1 MRKTNEP
8 VVWVR
13 NLKKTYDGVKAVD
26 GVDLTIYRGRLVGIL
41 GPNGA
46 GKSTTIRM
54 LYGATPPSSG
64 ELKVLGQN
72 IANNSRGLK
81 KQIGVVPE
89 ESNLDAELT
98 VLENLEIFGRF
109 FGMSTEKVRKRAPEL
124 LRFLELTEKTHVEI
138 DALSHGMK
146 RRGLLARALLSE
158 PQLLILDE
166 PTIGLDPHGRHLF
179 WQKLNELKSRGITQ
193 ILTTHYM
200 EEAARLCDHLFIMNK
215 GKIIAEGAPAELIK
229 AYTTSEVLEVRLP
242 VGIEE
247 SFIELF
253 DSRVEIQRVEDHLLI
268 FTDEAR
274 EILQQAETKGVRPD
288 FATLRPA
295 NLEDV
300 FLKLTG
306 RRLQG

>member
-1 MRKTNEP
+1 M
-8 VVWVR
+8 
-13 NLKKTYDGVKAVD
+13 
-26 GVDLTIYRGRLVGIL
+26 
-41 GPNGA
+41 
-46 GKSTTIRM
+46 
-54 LYGATPPSSG
+54 
-64 ELKVLGQN
+64 LGQN